1 MIRLILVIL
10 AIGIFF
16 ILTPVLY
23 LIKWIIGRFDAKKG
37 DLCAL
42 RMVQGIFKIIL
53 FLSGVKTTVL
63 GEENVPEDQ
72 AVLYIL
78 NHRSFFDVVLTYSRC
93 PSLTGYIAKKE
104 LLKIPFLSWWM
115 KWLHCLF
122 LDRKDIK
129 EGLKTILT
137 AIEDIKEGISIA
149 IFPEGTRGAQAD
161 ETEMLPFH
169 EGSFKIATKTG
180 CPIIPV
186 AISHTSGILEDHF
199 PFIRSTHVV
208 LEYGTPVYPKELS
221 REELKFL
228 GKKTQE
234 IIREMLVKNH
244 AVL

>member
-78 NHRSFFDVVLTYSRC
+78 NHRSFFDVVLTYSR
-93 PSLTGYIAKKE
+93 
-104 LLKIPFLSWWM
+104 
-115 KWLHCLF
+115 
-122 LDRKDIK
+122 
-129 EGLKTILT
+129 
-137 AIEDIKEGISIA
+137 
-149 IFPEGTRGAQAD
+149 
-161 ETEMLPFH
+161 
-169 EGSFKIATKTG
+169 
-180 CPIIPV
+180 
-186 AISHTSGILEDHF
+186 
-199 PFIRSTHVV
+199 
-208 LEYGTPVYPKELS
+208 
-221 REELKFL
+221 
-228 GKKTQE
+228 
-234 IIREMLVKNH
+234 
-244 AVL
+244 